1 MANGKDPSRSFDP
14 LNRALGAANEEK
26 ILFLINRMIECQ
38 NKLQF
43 AAQSGLN
50 RVTLYRGFSPRSAP
64 KFETVLKA
72 LDAFSLQLQCS
83 PRTTGQ
89 SPPKEHLGMTAV
101 VLSAALATNDLE
113 VISRAFGETV
123 HAQANIAEFSRRVSI
138 SRMSLYRWFQAG
150 NRLKF
155 RSVLK
160 ITSALGL
167 RLEVTWR
174 SSVTTPRSIRSTARK
189 SRLMRR
195 R

>member
-1 MANGKDPSRSFDP
+1 MAHGKDPSRAFNP
-14 LNRALGAANEEK
+14 LNRAFDAANEEK
-26 ILFLINRMIECQ
+26 ILILINRMIQRQ

-50 RVTLYRGFSPRSAP
+50 RVTLYRGFSAGGAP

-89 SPPKEHLGMTAV
+89 SPPKEHLGITAF
-101 VLSAALATNDLE
+101 VLNAALATSDLE

-138 SRMSLYRWFQAG
+138 SRVSLYRWFQAG
-150 NRLKF
+150 NGLKF

-160 ITSALGL
+160 ITSALG
-167 RLEVTWR
+167 
-174 SSVTTPRSIRSTARK
+174 
-189 SRLMRR
+189 
-195 R
+195 